1 MIVNNQHLM
10 PCFHYDSVV
19 WWEDLRS
26 AECSHYMTDQRLEWS
41 HYAALHQYAKE
52 IKILF

>member
-10 PCFHYDSVV
+10 PCLHYDSVI
-19 WWEDLRS
+19 WLE

-41 HYAALHQYAKE
+41 HYATLHQHAME